1 MSLRPRA
8 LILTIVAVMLAACS
22 TGGGATTA
30 PARTGATATGA
41 TATGAT
47 ATGATATGA
56 PSAPAASAAEPTPT
70 PRPTV
75 PPRQE
80 GVLTL
85 AHSYADT
92 HPAVRCGAQVIAD
105 ELAAADVGLT
115 IEIYGGSQLGPDA
128 DRILSVQAGDID
140 IDIQGASALSAI
152 YAPISAVDGAFVF
165 DDSEHMY
172 NYLSGEASQDL
183 KQGFYDATGVTIL
196 GGWNT
201 GARQFTANVP
211 IRTPDD
217 LEGLKMRFPGSPTFL
232 LNAEAMGAEAVAVP
246 FEELFIALQ
255 QGTVDGQ
262 ENPLVNIQTNN
273 LTEVQDVVSMSSHQL
288 SSNLVVVG
296 PFWDELSPEQQE
308 ALSAAVAKAMV
319 AGAGVRDRRR
329 NGDSRRLAYQQHHRD
344 RRGCRSRSLPRQGGA
359 LPALEIHTRADRGPG
374 RHPLAGPVAAPP
386 PQSAGP
392 RGPALC
398 ASSHSYASW

>member
-1 MSLRPRA
+1 MNLRTPA
-8 LILTIVAVMLAACS
+8 VILAIVVVLGAAC
-22 TGGGATTA
+22 TTRPAATT
-30 PARTGATATGA
+30 PPSTTN
-41 TATGAT
+41 
-47 ATGATATGA
+47 A
-56 PSAPAASAAEPTPT
+56 PSTAAPSTNAAASATAAAATSAPSSPSASAAGPTPT

-85 AHSYADT
+85 AHSYVDE
-92 HPAVRCGAQVIAD
+92 HPAVRCGAQIIAD
-105 ELAAADVGLT
+105 ELAAANVGLT
-115 IEIYGGSQLGPDA
+115 IELYGGSQLGPDA

-165 DDSEHMY
+165 EDSEHMY
-172 NYLSGEASQDL
+172 NYLSGEASDAL

-211 IRTPDD
+211 IRTPAD
-217 LEGLKMRFPGSPTFL
+217 LVGLRMRFPGSPTFL

-246 FEELFIALQ
+246 FEELFLALQ

-296 PFWDELSPEQQE
+296 PFWDELDEAQQT
-308 ALSAAVAKAMV
+308 ALRAAVAEAMIREPECVTEIETEILDEWRANNTIEIVEDVDREAFRAKAEPFLRENFTAEQIAV
-319 AGAGVRDRRR
+319 L
-329 NGDSRRLAYQQHHRD
+329 DSI
-344 RRGCRSRSLPRQGGA
+344 RSLV
-359 LPALEIHTRADRGPG
+359 D
-374 RHPLAGPVAAPP
+374 
-386 PQSAGP
+386 
-392 RGPALC
+392 
-398 ASSHSYASW
+398 

>member
-1 MSLRPRA
+1 MNQRSRA
-8 LILTIVAVMLAACS
+8 VLLTIVALMLAACS
-22 TGGGATTA
+22 SGPAATTSAPSPSAATTPGPSATGGEPTA
-30 PARTGATATGA
+30 SAGEPTATPG
-41 TATGAT
+41 
-47 ATGATATGA
+47 
-56 PSAPAASAAEPTPT
+56 PTL
-70 PRPTV
+70 

-85 AHSYADT
+85 AHSYVDE

-115 IEIYGGSQLGPDA
+115 IELYGGSQLGPDA

-140 IDIQGASALSAI
+140 IDIQGASALAAI
-152 YAPISAVDGAFVF
+152 YEPISAVDGAFVF
-165 DDSEHMY
+165 DDSQHMY
-172 NYLSGEASQDL
+172 DYLSGDASDAL

-211 IRTPDD
+211 IRTPED
-217 LEGLKMRFPGSPTFL
+217 LEGLRMRFPGSPTFL

-246 FEELFIALQ
+246 FEELFLALQ

-296 PFWDELSPEQQE
+296 PFWDELDEAQQTALSDAVAEAMIQEPECVTEIETEILDEWRANETIEIVEDVDREAFRAKAEPFLRENFTPEQIE
-308 ALSAAVAKAMV
+308 VLD
-319 AGAGVRDRRR
+319 GI
-329 NGDSRRLAYQQHHRD
+329 
-344 RRGCRSRSLPRQGGA
+344 RSLVQ
-359 LPALEIHTRADRGPG
+359 
-374 RHPLAGPVAAPP
+374 
-386 PQSAGP
+386 
-392 RGPALC
+392 
-398 ASSHSYASW
+398 

>member
-1 MSLRPRA
+1 M
-8 LILTIVAVMLAACS
+8 
-22 TGGGATTA
+22 
-30 PARTGATATGA
+30 
-41 TATGAT
+41 
-47 ATGATATGA
+47 
-56 PSAPAASAAEPTPT
+56 
-70 PRPTV
+70 
-75 PPRQE
+75 
-80 GVLTL
+80 LTL
-85 AHSYADT
+85 AHSYVDE

-105 ELAAADVGLT
+105 EVAAADVGLT
-115 IEIYGGSQLGPDA
+115 IELYGGSQLGPDA

-140 IDIQGASALSAI
+140 IDIQGASALAAI

-172 NYLSGEASQDL
+172 NYLSTEASDAL

-211 IRTPDD
+211 IRTPED

-246 FEELFIALQ
+246 FEELFLALQ

-296 PFWDELSPEQQE
+296 PFWDELTPEQQT
-308 ALSAAVAKAMV
+308 ALSDAVAEAMV
-319 AGAGVRDRRR
+319 QEPECVTEIETEILDEWRANDTIEIVEDVDREAFRAKAEPFLR
-329 NGDSRRLAYQQHHRD
+329 EKFTPEQIEVLDGI
-344 RRGCRSRSLPRQGGA
+344 RSLV
-359 LPALEIHTRADRGPG
+359 E
-374 RHPLAGPVAAPP
+374 
-386 PQSAGP
+386 
-392 RGPALC
+392 
-398 ASSHSYASW
+398 

>member
-1 MSLRPRA
+1 M
-8 LILTIVAVMLAACS
+8 
-22 TGGGATTA
+22 
-30 PARTGATATGA
+30 
-41 TATGAT
+41 
-47 ATGATATGA
+47 
-56 PSAPAASAAEPTPT
+56 
-70 PRPTV
+70 
-75 PPRQE
+75 
-80 GVLTL
+80 LTL
-85 AHSYADT
+85 AHSYVDE

-115 IEIYGGSQLGPDA
+115 IELYGGSQLGPDA

-140 IDIQGASALSAI
+140 IDIQGASALAAI

-172 NYLSGEASQDL
+172 DYLSGDASAAL

-211 IRTPDD
+211 IRTPED
-217 LEGLKMRFPGSPTFL
+217 LEGLRMRFPGSPTFL

-246 FEELFIALQ
+246 FEELFLALQ

-296 PFWDELSPEQQE
+296 PFWDELDEAQQT
-308 ALSAAVAKAMV
+308 ALSDAVGGGDDP
-319 AGAGVRDRRR
+319 GARMRDRDRDRDPRR
-329 NGDSRRLAYQQHHRD
+329 MARKRDHRD
-344 RRGCRSRSLPRQGGA
+344 RRGRRSGSLPRQGGA
-359 LPALEIHTRADRGPG
+359 LLARELHTRTDRGAG
-374 RHPLAGPVAAPP
+374 RHPIPGPVAAPP
-386 PQSAGP
+386 PSECRPWRAGTLCLKP
-392 RGPALC
+392 RLRC
-398 ASSHSYASW
+398 LVMHMVDRV

>member
-1 MSLRPRA
+1 M
-8 LILTIVAVMLAACS
+8 
-22 TGGGATTA
+22 
-30 PARTGATATGA
+30 
-41 TATGAT
+41 
-47 ATGATATGA
+47 
-56 PSAPAASAAEPTPT
+56 
-70 PRPTV
+70 
-75 PPRQE
+75 
-80 GVLTL
+80 LTL
-85 AHSYADT
+85 AHSYVDE
-92 HPAVRCGAQVIAD
+92 HPAVRCGAQIIAD
-105 ELAAADVGLT
+105 EVAAAHLDLT
-115 IEIYGGSQLGPDA
+115 IELYGGSQLGPDA

-140 IDIQGASALSAI
+140 IDIQGASALAAI

-172 NYLSGEASQDL
+172 NYLSTEASDAL

-211 IRTPDD
+211 IRSPED

-246 FEELFIALQ
+246 FEELFLALQ

-296 PFWDELSPEQQE
+296 PFWDELTPEQQD
-308 ALSAAVAKAMV
+308 SAQRRCRDGDGP
-319 AGAGVRDRRR
+319 GAGVRDRDRDR
-329 NGDSRRLAYQQHHRD
+329 DSRRMACERHH
-344 RRGCRSRSLPRQGGA
+344 
-359 LPALEIHTRADRGPG
+359 
-374 RHPLAGPVAAPP
+374 
-386 PQSAGP
+386 
-392 RGPALC
+392 
-398 ASSHSYASW
+398 

>member
-1 MSLRPRA
+1 MNQRLRA
-8 LILTIVAVMLAACS
+8 VILAIVAVSLAACTS
-22 TGGGATTA
+22 GPAATTS
-30 PARTGATATGA
+30 
-41 TATGAT
+41 
-47 ATGATATGA
+47 A
-56 PSAPAASAAEPTPT
+56 PSATAAPPSATAAGPTATAGEPTATPGPT
-70 PRPTV
+70 L

-85 AHSYADT
+85 AHSYVDE
-92 HPAVRCGAQVIAD
+92 HPAVRCGAQIIAD

-115 IEIYGGSQLGPDA
+115 IELYGGSQLGPDA

-165 DDSEHMY
+165 EDSEHMY
-172 NYLSGEASQDL
+172 NYLSGEASDAL

-211 IRTPDD
+211 IRTPED
-217 LEGLKMRFPGSPTFL
+217 LEGLRMRFPGSPTFL

-246 FEELFIALQ
+246 FEELFLALQ

-296 PFWDELSPEQQE
+296 PFWDELDEAQQA
-308 ALSAAVAKAMV
+308 ALSAAVETAMV
-319 AGAGVRDRRR
+319 AEPECVTEIETEILDDWRANDTIEIVEDVDREAFRARAEPYLRD
-329 NGDSRRLAYQQHHRD
+329 NFTPEQIEVLDSI
-344 RRGCRSRSLPRQGGA
+344 RSLVQ
-359 LPALEIHTRADRGPG
+359 
-374 RHPLAGPVAAPP
+374 
-386 PQSAGP
+386 
-392 RGPALC
+392 
-398 ASSHSYASW
+398 